1 ALSYYD
7 FRNVEGELSSP
18 FVPLSAADGGD
29 TDSTRP
35 LFSQSGNTYMPLRNI
50 TPTAAN
56 GFGTTNQYQ
65 YYGLASEF
73 RNLTL
78 TGRIDYEHYEQVKFA
93 LIGEVTKNLGFDEK
107 NVARRAFSDGRPG
120 RTIDTLGDFEGGDL
134 AWNLQFQA

>member
-1 ALSYYD
+1 RPEKFESTDKWLYGAQVGIDWKINDDWKAKVALSYYD

-73 RNLTL
+73 RNLT
-78 TGRIDYEHYEQVKFA
+78 
-93 LIGEVTKNLGFDEK
+93 
-107 NVARRAFSDGRPG
+107 
-120 RTIDTLGDFEGGDL
+120 
-134 AWNLQFQA
+134 